1 MTTAKA
7 CIVTLASLRWWRVWA
22 TSKAISGPA
31 RIQQNGI
38 DRQAHVFIDP
48 QGVVQRIM
56 FTDEPRLDDDRGR

>member
-1 MTTAKA
+1 VGNFKGDIWTY
-7 CIVTLASLRWWRVWA
+7 
-22 TSKAISGPA
+22 